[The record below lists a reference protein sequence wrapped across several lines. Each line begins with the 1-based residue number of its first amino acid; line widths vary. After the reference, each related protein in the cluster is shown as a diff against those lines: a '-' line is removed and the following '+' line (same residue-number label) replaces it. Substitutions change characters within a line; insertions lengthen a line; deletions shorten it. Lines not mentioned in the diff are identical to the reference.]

1 VKSLPDWVKLLG
13 TLKTPV
19 LASTVQEMARL
30 RKDEDS
36 VTARDLANVLLR
48 DPLMTLKTL
57 RFSQSRLTRRQP
69 TEVTTVEHAL
79 MMHGLTSF
87 FRETR
92 DLTALETQLAGQPE
106 ALDGALRVI
115 SRGVHA
121 ASFARNFSALRHDMD
136 TDEVV
141 TSALL
146 HDLAEL
152 LLWCNAPSIA
162 LQIEHM
168 VNHSRGLR
176 SAAAQ
181 HACLGFTLVD
191 LQLALAREWKLP
203 SLLLTLMDDAH
214 AQHPRA
220 LTVSLSVALARHSAN
235 GWYDAALPS
244 DYSAIE
250 KLVNLP
256 PEALQRWVNQSTLQ
270 SARLWK
276 HIGIRPAAAWLPMS
290 AGAWPEPEVAPVREP
305 LSHILGEVNVQLAQ
319 VTKAAGD
326 YHAVLALLFY
336 AFTMGLGLRRLW
348 FGVLDQ
354 TGRKVEPKQ
363 TLLLDAGLLPGEL
376 SYEIKSTHLFARL
389 MGKMQGVWFG
399 AAQRDKL
406 AVLLPE
412 MLRKKI
418 GGRDF
423 FAMSVFVKGQ
433 PFGMI
438 YADGGAMR
446 TQLGERDYSAF
457 KTLCVAANEAL
468 ERIAA

>member
-1 VKSLPDWVKLLG
+1 MKSLQDWVTLVG

-19 LASTVQEMARL
+19 LASTVKELGRL
-30 RKDEDS
+30 RKNEDS
-36 VTARDLANVLLR
+36 VTGRDLSSILLH
-48 DPLMTLKTL
+48 DPLMTLKVL

-79 MMHGLTSF
+79 MMHGVTSF
-87 FRETR
+87 FREMR
-92 DLTALETQLAGQPE
+92 DLVALETQLAGHPD

-115 SRGVHA
+115 SRAVHA
-121 ASFARNFSALRHDMD
+121 ASFARSLSALRHDMD
-136 TDEVV
+136 SDEVV

-152 LLWCNAPSIA
+152 LLWVTEPSTA

-168 VNHSRGLR
+168 VVNHRGLR
-176 SAAAQ
+176 SASAQ

-203 SLLLTLMDDAH
+203 NLLLALMDDAH
-214 AQHPRA
+214 ATHPRA

-235 GWYDAALPS
+235 GWYDPALAS
-244 DYSAIE
+244 DFSAIE

-256 PEALQRWVNQSTLQ
+256 PEGVQHWTNQATLQ
-270 SARLWK
+270 AARLWK
-276 HIGIRPAAAWLPMS
+276 HTGIRPAAAWLPMCP
-290 AGAWPEPEVAPVREP
+290 GEWPEPQAAPMAEPVGSVLSEV
-305 LSHILGEVNVQLAQ
+305 SDQLAHISH
-319 VTKAAGD
+319 AAGD
-326 YHAVLALLFY
+326 YHAVLGLVFY
-336 AFTMGLGLRRLW
+336 ALTMGLGLRRLW
-348 FGVLDQ
+348 FGGIDAA
-354 TGRKVEPKQ
+354 GKKVEPRR
-363 TLLLDAGLLPGEL
+363 TLLLDPGLLPAEL
-376 SYEIKSTHLFARL
+376 SYELNSTHLFARL
-389 MGKMQGVWFG
+389 MGKVQSVWFS

-406 AVLLPE
+406 AVLLPQT
-412 MLRKKI
+412 LRDKI
-418 GGRDF
+418 GRQDF

-446 TQLGERDYSAF
+446 PQLGEREYGAF
-457 KTLCVAANEAL
+457 KSLCLGANQAL